1 MTVILNFPIK
11 VGACQNIPGSD
22 LAWKILSFCQSVT
35 FDRTVPLLLDTT
47 LILKNFFGYFE
58 KSNGTVSLGFFGIFS
73 TDFSK
78 KSKGTPLEFCKEIS
92 QGAENIQGY

>member
-1 MTVILNFPIK
+1 MKIILHFSIT

-22 LAWKILSFCQSVT
+22 LAWKMLSFCQFVT
-35 FDRTVPLLLDTT
+35 FDRTVPLLLDTK

-58 KSNGTVSLGFFGIFS
+58 NFNGTVSLGFFEIFS

-78 KSKGTPLEFCKEIS
+78 KSKCTPLEFCKEIS
-92 QGAENIQGY
+92 KKKQGGYL